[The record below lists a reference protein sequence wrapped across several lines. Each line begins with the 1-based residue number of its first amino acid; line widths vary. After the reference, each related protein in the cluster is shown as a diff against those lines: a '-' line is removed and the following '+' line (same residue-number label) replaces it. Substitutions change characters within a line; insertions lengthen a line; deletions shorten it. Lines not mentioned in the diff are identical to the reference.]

1 MDPLNLGNKYL
12 LAALWNNRSLPVPL
26 FRMYLWGDLMK
37 CCITVLWEVVSTST
51 STVFLWI
58 FFFFFY
64 DGSFHFD
71 IFKKDKWSLRKKTPG
86 GGWWG
91 LLYNRNFFFCL
102 LTVQAGEAAAA
113 AATRVLFVIYY
124 LPTFCDLFSCFHV
137 FGTNSGILTFL
148 WNI

>member
-51 STVFLWI
+51 VFLWI
-58 FFFFFY
+58 FFFSFFMM
-64 DGSFHFD
+64 DHFIL
-71 IFKKDKWSLRKKTPG
+71 IFLKKISDP
-86 GGWWG
+86 WG
-91 LLYNRNFFFCL
+91 RRLLEEGDEVFYITEILFFCL
-102 LTVQAGEAAAA
+102 LTVQAGEAAA